1 MEIKI
6 LEERPNPLLKRIEYT
21 FEVSHATGP
30 TPTRDAVR
38 GELAKM
44 AKVPKDR
51 LIIER
56 MRAKFGTA
64 TTVGLA
70 AGYQD
75 AEFLKK
81 VVREHILVRN
91 GLKEKAVKGPA
102 APAAEPAPAAP
113 APAAP
118 AKKEA
123 GA

>member
-1 MEIKI
+1 MDVRIV
-6 LEERPNPLLKRIEYT
+6 EERANPLLQRKEYT
-21 FEVSHATGP
+21 FEVSHPAGA

-38 GELAKM
+38 GELVKLT
-44 AKVPKDR
+44 KVPKDR

-56 MRAKFGTA
+56 MHAKFGTA

-102 APAAEPAPAAP
+102 ATPAPEVPAPAP
-113 APAAP
+113 TP
-118 AKKEA
+118 KKE
-123 GA
+123 

>member
-1 MEIKI
+1 MEIRI
-6 LEERPNPLLKRIEYT
+6 VEERTNPLLQRTEYS
-21 FEVSHATGP
+21 FEVSHPTAA

-38 GELAKM
+38 TELAKL

-56 MRAKFGTA
+56 MEAKFGTA

-70 AGYQD
+70 AGYQN
-75 AEFLKK
+75 AETLKK

-91 GLKEKAVKGPA
+91 GLKEKAPKGPA
-102 APAAEPAPAAP
+102 APAEAAP
-113 APAAP
+113 APTPAAPPAP
-118 AKKEA
+118 AK

>member
-1 MEIKI
+1 MEIRI
-6 LEERPNPLLKRIEYT
+6 VEERTNPLLQRTEYS
-21 FEVSHATGP
+21 FEVSHPTAA

-38 GELAKM
+38 TELAKL

-56 MRAKFGTA
+56 MEAKFGTA

-70 AGYQD
+70 AGYQN
-75 AEFLKK
+75 AETLKK

-91 GLKEKAVKGPA
+91 GLKEKAPKGPA
-102 APAAEPAPAAP
+102 APAEAAP
-113 APAAP
+113 APTAP
-118 AKKEA
+118 AK